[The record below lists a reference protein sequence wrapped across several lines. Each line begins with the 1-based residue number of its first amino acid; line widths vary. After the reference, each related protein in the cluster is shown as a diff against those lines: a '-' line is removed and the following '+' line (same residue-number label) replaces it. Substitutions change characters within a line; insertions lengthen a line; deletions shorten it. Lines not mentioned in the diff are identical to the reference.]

1 MYASKNFKWS
11 ELQCK
16 CGCKTVYVSTLA
28 LIKLQRLRNLVGA
41 PIKLNSVCRCP
52 LHNARVGGVPKS
64 KHRST
69 PITPATAFDIAI
81 GNHSKT
87 FLIDCARK
95 AGFKAIG
102 VNYKTFIHVDDRT
115 RYARW

>member
-16 CGCKTVYVSTLA
+16 CGCKTAYVSTQA
-28 LIKLQRLRNLVGA
+28 LIKLQRMRNLVGSSMT
-41 PIKLNSVCRCP
+41 INSSCRCP

-69 PITPATAFDIAI
+69 IITPTTAFDISTK
-81 GNHSKT
+81 GHDKQ
-87 FLIDCARK
+87 FLIDCAVK

-102 VNYKTFIHVDDRT
+102 INYKTFIHVDDRP